1 MGCFWGFLIF
11 LEVAMKAPTL
21 ALAGVCLCFSSSVY
35 AWYSPPWNS
44 KGVDAHVSV
53 PINKP
58 DRNTGSTEQ
67 DRFKQQIGRINTGV
81 SIYPKAYKKV
91 SGYTQIRLGDFF
103 SSFGSQAVINLNW

>member
-1 MGCFWGFLIF
+1 
-11 LEVAMKAPTL
+11 MKTAAL

-53 PINKP
+53 PINKLE
-58 DRNTGSTEQ
+58 RNTASTEQ

-91 SGYTQIRLGDFF
+91 SGYTQIRLGDLF
-103 SSFGSQAVINLNW
+103 SSFGSQTVINLNW